1 LNESGWAVV
10 HKEGITKAMVKEAME
25 KVVNVKAFELHMNS
39 PQRVRN
45 AELEEIWD
53 GVVM

>member
-1 LNESGWAVV
+1 VV